1 MASRTPQV
9 KHEIQATR
17 KTGLI
22 DATIT
27 AISQNGLSNVTLAK
41 IAGLA
46 GLTAGSIN
54 FHFSSKEELLLAT
67 LTRVSE
73 EFSEAIE
80 AAIAGA
86 GDEPHRILDAIVGV
100 SLDPKLSE
108 ARRVSVWY
116 AFLSEAHARVDYQ
129 RLCGDRDNAYFA
141 AVLNQCGRIIDERG
155 SGASHLNAEAIAYG
169 LTGLIEQLW
178 QEILF
183 SEESYDR
190 NSAKEKCRAY
200 LASVF
205 PWCFSG
211 NAAGA
216 ALDKASPLAPLEE
229 DALIYTL
236 PAWTYADD
244 EFFALEQEQIF
255 LPSWQLVCH
264 VSDIREAGQY
274 VTFEMLG
281 ERAVVIRDQEG
292 QVNAFHNV
300 CRHRA
305 HAVVEGHEGRCGGFL
320 RCPYHG
326 WTYHLDGSNRA
337 ISASHGF
344 TALDK
349 SQWGLKSIECEV
361 FLGFVFIRFTGDGP
375 SVAERFAPY
384 AEEFAKYLPEQLIRT
399 RDWPGEES
407 GFWEEAVD
415 IDWKNGVENYVE
427 DYHFPIGHRGLF
439 SLMETQYD
447 REGNDSG
454 IIRLSHRMRE
464 APLKNWSAE
473 RYSTILPDYRHLPVG
488 LRRRWTYYALFPN
501 TFFDIFPDKMDFFQM
516 IPTAPGK
523 VLLRGRSYALKDSS
537 REGRAARYLSDRIN
551 MRVQDED
558 NVLTESVQRGL
569 GSSGY
574 EVGILS
580 DKESMVK
587 YFQDWV
593 RERIPASLLLRAPAK
608 GTVANHNRIL
618 AEDRG

>member
-80 AAIAGA
+80 EAIAGA
-86 GDEPHRILDAIVGV
+86 GDEPDRILDAIVGV

-116 AFLSEAHARVDYQ
+116 AFLSEAHAREDYQ
-129 RLCGDRDNAYFA
+129 RLCGDRDDAYFA
-141 AVLNQCGRIIDERG
+141 SVLNQCGRIIDERG

-169 LTGLIEQLW
+169 LTGLVEQLW

-183 SEESYDR
+183 SEEGYDR
-190 NSAKEKCRAY
+190 NSAKEKCRAF

-205 PWCFSG
+205 PWCFSSTG
-211 NAAGA
+211 FHAP
-216 ALDKASPLAPLEE
+216 LDKASPLAPLEE
-229 DALIYTL
+229 DSLVYTL

-244 EFFALEQEQIF
+244 EFFALEREHIF
-255 LPSWQLVCH
+255 FPSWQLVCH

-305 HAVVEGHEGRCGGFL
+305 HAVVEGHEGRCGDFL

-337 ISASHGF
+337 ISAAHSF
-344 TALDK
+344 AALDK

-384 AEEFAKYLPEQLIRT
+384 AEEFAKYLPEQLVRT

-447 REGNDSG
+447 REGHDSG
-454 IIRLSHRMRE
+454 IVRLSHRMRE

-473 RYSTILPDYRHLPVG
+473 RYSTILPDYEHLPVG

-523 VLLRGRSYALKDSS
+523 VLLRGRSYALEDSS

-551 MRVQDED
+551 IRVQDED
-558 NVLTESVQRGL
+558 NELTASVQRGL

-580 DKESMVK
+580 DKEAMVK
-587 YFQDWV
+587 CFQDWV
-593 RERIPASLLLRAPAK
+593 RERIPVSLLLRAPAK
-608 GTVANHNRIL
+608 GTVADHNRIL
-618 AEDRG
+618 AEG